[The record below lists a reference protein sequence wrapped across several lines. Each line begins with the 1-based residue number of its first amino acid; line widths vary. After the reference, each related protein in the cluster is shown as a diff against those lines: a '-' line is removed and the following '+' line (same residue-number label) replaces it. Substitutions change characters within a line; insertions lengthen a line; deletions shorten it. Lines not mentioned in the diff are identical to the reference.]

1 MKNILCLL
9 LIALLSG
16 CQFENNTATD
26 PSEKVIK
33 PVNSA
38 MVPSG
43 AKVVS
48 QPIKTTRDTTKPTI
62 SRSRYA
68 VSRARPKTEI
78 QGIYPYDI
86 ELKDAASKTV
96 KSDKILAKSNKP
108 TVLLF
113 WLTTCFPC
121 SMEMKAIKEKYADWQ
136 KEADFNFYA
145 ISTDFESNFPKFITK
160 VEENKWPWETYNDVN
175 REFRQILPGGLNGL
189 PQTFVLDKNGEIAY
203 HKRKYK
209 PGDEDI
215 LFAKVKELAVKD
227 Q

>member
-1 MKNILCLL
+1 MKNIFCLL
-9 LIALLSG
+9 LVVLFFG
-16 CQFENNTATD
+16 CQSENNAASHA
-26 PSEKVIK
+26 SEKVAT
-33 PVNSA
+33 PVKSA
-38 MVPSG
+38 MVPNGS
-43 AKVVS
+43 KVVA
-48 QPIKTTRDTTKPTI
+48 QPVKTMRDTLKPKINRT
-62 SRSRYA
+62 RYA

-78 QGIYPYDI
+78 QGTYPYDI
-86 ELKDAASKTV
+86 DLKDAASKTV
-96 KSDKILAKSNKP
+96 KSDQILAENDKP

-121 SMEMKAIKEKYADWQ
+121 SMEMKAIKEKYSNWQ
-136 KEADFNFYA
+136 KEADFNLYA
-145 ISTDFESNFPKFITK
+145 ISTDFENNFPKFIKK

-215 LFAKVKELAVKD
+215 LFAKVKELASK
-227 Q
+227 

>member
-1 MKNILCLL
+1 MKNIFCLL
-9 LIALLSG
+9 LVVFLFG
-16 CQFENNTATD
+16 CQSETNTATNQ
-26 PSEKVIK
+26 SEKVTT
-33 PVNSA
+33 PVKSA
-38 MVPSG
+38 MVTTG

-48 QPIKTTRDTTKPTI
+48 QPVKSTRDTLKPTPNQT
-62 SRSRYA
+62 RYA

-78 QGIYPYDI
+78 QGAYPYDI
-86 ELKDAASKTV
+86 DLKNADSKTV
-96 KSDKILAKSNKP
+96 KSNQILVKNDKP

-121 SMEMKAIKEKYADWQ
+121 SMEMKAIKEKYADWE
-136 KEADFNFYA
+136 KEADFNLYA
-145 ISTDFESNFPKFITK
+145 ISTDFESNFPKFIKK

-215 LFAKVKELAVKD
+215 LFAKVKELAAK
-227 Q
+227 